1 MSAGAGGGIKIKKS
15 RQRLDKGHHYHEL
28 GRDLIYLILNQMNNN
43 RLSSVK
49 SNKINREDLEFKINN
64 LLAAPSNLEIIN
76 GRTFIVSEQRYINN
90 GKGKSLN
97 NPIILVDKQDE
108 SIIRTF
114 LLQAE
119 CAKYFGVSES
129 TIASHK

>member
-1 MSAGAGGGIKIKKS
+1 
-15 RQRLDKGHHYHEL
+15 
-28 GRDLIYLILNQMNNN
+28 MNNN